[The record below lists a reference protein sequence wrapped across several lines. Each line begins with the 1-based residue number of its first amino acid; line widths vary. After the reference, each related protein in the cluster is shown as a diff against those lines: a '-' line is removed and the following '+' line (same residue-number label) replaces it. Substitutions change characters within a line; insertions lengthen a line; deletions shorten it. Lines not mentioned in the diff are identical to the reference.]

1 LRVLIVEVLGLIKA
15 SDDLPSPKLSDGLTH
30 FGVGHGDGLR
40 ACLEGAWQCTRLGI
54 KTEYL
59 VAVEREDD
67 VAGPLEL
74 LGIDIDRVDGQLDTG
89 VAQTAHVAPWIAGH
103 TVVASGT

>member
-1 LRVLIVEVLGLIKA
+1 
-15 SDDLPSPKLSDGLTH
+15 
-30 FGVGHGDGLR
+30 
-40 ACLEGAWQCTRLGI
+40 
-54 KTEYL
+54 
-59 VAVEREDD
+59 
-67 VAGPLEL
+67 LEL